1 MGGPERAATPPPLY
15 GDGVHAVGAAAD
27 EDGDDALM
35 VMITLMTIFSSSWYD
50 PPPRR
55 LHPRHHLLW
64 EVQRLVWAGRSWGL
78 RVFFSK
84 VHFFRIAVFIN
95 SITNTTINNIIND
108 TNTNLR
114 VLMIRGVSEATHM
127 PVQKPNPDVRTR
139 KLQYC
144 EHLAIIMR

>member
-50 PPPRR
+50 PPPQTTPKAPPAVRS
-55 LHPRHHLLW
+55 PK
-64 EVQRLVWAGRSWGL
+64 AGVSREKL
-78 RVFFSK
+78 RFEGFFSK